1 MGIQL
6 IFVVETNRDCNSDWI
21 YIKETIDRF
30 YAYDQAHVKLSP
42 VYMASKTKYKKN
54 KVKNGITKYI
64 KDYRA
69 GAKEESK
76 VIFCFDCDNYDNDIG
91 DKNFLKEV
99 KSFCKKEGYE
109 YVWFCKDI
117 ERVYLGNEVTD
128 SKKKT
133 EAAKFKAK
141 KLINNVDESS
151 LLEKAYKVNSSN
163 ILVILDK
170 FLERK

>member
-6 IFVVETNRDCNSDWI
+6 IFVVETNRSCNSDWI
-21 YIKETIDRF
+21 YIKETIKRF
-30 YAYDQAHVKLSP
+30 YKNDVQVKLSI
-42 VYMASKTKYKKN
+42 VYMDGKTKYTDN

-64 KDYRA
+64 KGYRA
-69 GAKEESK
+69 GAKGGSK
-76 VIFCFDCDNYDNDIG
+76 VIFCFDCDDYDNKPR
-91 DKNFLKEV
+91 DKKFLEEV
-99 KSFCKKEGYE
+99 KDFCKKEGHE

-117 ERVYLGNEVTD
+117 ERVYLGYKVSD
-128 SKKKT
+128 SKKKK
-133 EAAKFKAK
+133 EAEDFKRYE
-141 KLINNVDESS
+141 LINKVTESS